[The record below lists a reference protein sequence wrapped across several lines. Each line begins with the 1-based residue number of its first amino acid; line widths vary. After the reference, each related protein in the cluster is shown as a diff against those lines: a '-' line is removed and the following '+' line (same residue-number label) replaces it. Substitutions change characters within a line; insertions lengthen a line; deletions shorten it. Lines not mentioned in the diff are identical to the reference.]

1 MFFDADV
8 TTYENNSSMKEVNS
22 NEELYL
28 GSLSTAMPERQVSM
42 FKSAEKMIQ
51 AFIDLQPA
59 LSFGCML
66 IENRDN
72 VYAMLRIILSR
83 FDIVIQEKLLTLV
96 NWLIGQVIKDTGTNL
111 KRLFPDSELYIVF
124 VNYVINFFKLK
135 VSDLELEYQ
144 AKRAA
149 AKVDFQMSDKEYD
162 SICAGFRTD
171 WERWVY
177 FFQICV
183 LKMFSAK
190 GNVEEVVCK
199 EIVKFFWDWLH
210 VQTCKYLVKCEK
222 KPTNCQKKKIPC
234 NICGGFYFE

>member
-28 GSLSTAMPERQVSM
+28 GSLSTALPERQVSM
-42 FKSAEKMIQ
+42 FKSAEAMIQ

-96 NWLIGQVIKDTGTNL
+96 NWLIGQVIKDTGANL

-149 AKVDFQMSDKEYD
+149 AKVDLQLSDKEYD
-162 SICAGFRTD
+162 SMYAGFRTD
-171 WERWVY
+171 WERCVY

-183 LKMFSAK
+183 LKMFTDK
-190 GNVEEVVCK
+190 GNVEELICK

-210 VQTCKYLVKCEK
+210 VQTYKYLVKCETK
-222 KPTNCQKKKIPC
+222 ATNCPRKKIPC